1 MDDLAHIDLFSGIGG
16 FSLAAESARFKT
28 ILFCEIDEFC
38 QKVLKER
45 FWGIVANSID
55 NGHSGGYSETRGKV
69 GQGQQGRMFQSEGE
83 NRIIPIIPDI
93 RNIDGT
99 KFSGAT
105 LLTGGFPCQPFSQ
118 AGQRRGKD
126 DDRHL
131 WPEMLRVI
139 SEAKPTWVVG
149 ENVAGIKSME
159 VEDSS
164 LDLDTEDDNE
174 KGGFSRYTII
184 LDEICSQLENIGY
197 EVQPVIIPACA
208 KNAPHRRDRV
218 WIIANSTTPGLPQS
232 QKSQLRES
240 LFDVERDDRTNRY
253 PNGINVQGT
262 GKEQDSQ
269 ESFGLYGGENY
280 TWEENWLEVAARFCR
295 VDDGLPSWVYS
306 DRVKRLKAL
315 GNAIVPQVAYEI
327 IKGIYRIENDNQT

>member
-1 MDDLAHIDLFSGIGG
+1 MGI
-16 FSLAAESARFKT
+16 S
-28 ILFCEIDEFC
+28 
-38 QKVLKER
+38 
-45 FWGIVANSID
+45 
-55 NGHSGGYSETRGKV
+55 
-69 GQGQQGRMFQSEGE
+69 
-83 NRIIPIIPDI
+83 
-93 RNIDGT
+93 
-99 KFSGAT
+99 KFRGAT

-149 ENVAGIKSME
+149 ENVAGIRSM
-159 VEDSS
+159 VIEDGSI
-164 LDLDTEDDNE
+164 DLDTEDDVE
-174 KGGFSRYTII
+174 AGDFSRYTII

-218 WIIANSTTPGLPQS
+218 WIIAHSERSGWGAGVNRISERTDGTDRKDGKALKQN
-232 QKSQLRES
+232 RE
-240 LFDVERDDRTNRY
+240 R
-253 PNGINVQGT
+253 
-262 GKEQDSQ
+262 Q
-269 ESFGLYGGENY
+269 ESWVGSPSIDVTDPKISKCKQSGRTWGGGDRLTNDS
-280 TWEENWLEVAARFCR
+280 WQIPWLEVATTFCR

-315 GNAIVPQVAYEI
+315 GNAIVPQIAKEI
-327 IKGIYRIENDNQT
+327 IKCIYQIESI